1 MSGTPC
7 IIKGSQF
14 YYVHLLTRS
23 TINIL
28 FYIVFMV
35 GKILIYITL
44 LSRKVHGPLS
54 RCISLELEYP
64 VEVFALIER
73 ECF

>member
-1 MSGTPC
+1 
-7 IIKGSQF
+7 
-14 YYVHLLTRS
+14 
-23 TINIL
+23 
-28 FYIVFMV
+28 MV